1 MNINTKSIFTMLAVA
16 AVFVISSC
24 GKKAIKQAASETPPT
39 GEVEVK
45 ILCSG
50 TEFFSDDKTFRAN
63 SVGESGDHIISKKK
77 AMNNAM
83 GNLASSINTTI
94 KSVIDNYVSSRE
106 VNNVEEFSEKF
117 EGLTRQVVDQEISG
131 IKTICERT
139 TRTPDGKYKTYL
151 AIEMKSE
158 ALVESIN
165 ERLSKEE
172 QLKVDY
178 DYLKFKESFEKE
190 MSKMN

>member
-1 MNINTKSIFTMLAVA
+1 MNINTKSIVTMLAVA
-16 AVFVISSC
+16 AGLVVSSC
-24 GKKAIKQAASETPPT
+24 GKKTTTVSQTPPA

-50 TEFFSDDKTFRAN
+50 TQYFSDNEKFRAN
-63 SVGESGDHIISKKK
+63 SIGESGDQIISKKK

-83 GNLASSINTTI
+83 GDLASSINTTI
-94 KSVIDNYVSSRE
+94 KSVIDNYVNSRE

-131 IKTICERT
+131 VKTICERT
-139 TRTPDGKYKTYL
+139 TMTPSGKYKTYL
-151 AIEMKSE
+151 AIEMTGEDLLK
-158 ALVESIN
+158 SIN

-178 DYLKFKESFEKE
+178 DYQKFKESFEKE